1 MDNRE
6 HQILHSWNENAAAWT
21 ESVRSESIESRQVAT
36 NKAIIDAILKHNPT
50 NALDVGCGEG
60 WLARELF
67 NRGIDATG
75 TDGAAPLIEK
85 AEALG
90 GGTFHVL
97 AYEEFSATTP
107 ISSIEYDA
115 IVCNFALVG
124 QNVSEL
130 LISLRKQL
138 SSKGKLF
145 IQTVHPFAVCGD
157 EPYRDAWRTESFSNF
172 GPGYKEPMPWYFRT
186 VGSWLTLLQTAGFSI
201 DECHEP
207 IHPATGKPL
216 SLLLTCSVRVAV

>member
-36 NKAIIDAILKHNPT
+36 NKAIIDTILKHNPT
-50 NALDVGCGEG
+50 NALDIGCGEG

-85 AEALG
+85 AKALG

-97 AYEEFSATTP
+97 TYEEFSATTP

-157 EPYRDAWRTESFSNF
+157 GPYRDEWRTESFSNF

-207 IHPATGKPL
+207 IHPGTGKPL
-216 SLLLTCSVRVAV
+216 SLLLTCSG